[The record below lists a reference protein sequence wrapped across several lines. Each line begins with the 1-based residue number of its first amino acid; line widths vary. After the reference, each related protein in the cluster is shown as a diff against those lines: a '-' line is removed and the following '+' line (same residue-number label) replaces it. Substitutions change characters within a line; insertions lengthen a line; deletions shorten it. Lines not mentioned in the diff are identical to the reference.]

1 MSPPGDQHHRFRR
14 SMWAMVAYLLGFAVL
29 ITFIAWYYL
38 IPALE
43 AATSATP
50 RQRQQ
55 LSAYSL
61 LLMAVVLLIV
71 FVGIVLTF
79 RVSRYFFPRPS
90 HTRTPTKYVD
100 AWAESA
106 KRLEPH
112 ASEDDDDAKAAS

>member
-1 MSPPGDQHHRFRR
+1 
-14 SMWAMVAYLLGFAVL
+14 MWAMVAYLLGFAVL

-38 IPALE
+38 IPALD
-43 AATSATP
+43 AATDASP

-79 RVSRYFFPRPS
+79 RVSRYFFPRPQGG
-90 HTRTPTKYVD
+90 RTQTKYID

-106 KRLEPH
+106 KRLEPGG
-112 ASEDDDDAKAAS
+112 DDEPTPRNT

>member
-1 MSPPGDQHHRFRR
+1 
-14 SMWAMVAYLLGFAVL
+14 MWAMVAYLLGFAVL

-50 RQRQQ
+50 NQRQQ

-79 RVSRYFFPRPS
+79 RVSRYFFPRPP
-90 HTRTPTKYVD
+90 HRRTQTEYVD

-106 KRLEPH
+106 KRLD
-112 ASEDDDDAKAAS
+112 ASDSKDDDGARAAS